1 MDYKATLQIM
11 GALVTLASLIFYVH
25 SVTESKN
32 RVICSAFKNAD
43 GTGITELVSH
53 SCEVW
58 CGIIN

>member
-43 GTGITELVSH
+43 GTGVTELVSH
-53 SCEVW
+53 SCEV
-58 CGIIN
+58 